1 MSTSL
6 FSFLINNNTLN
17 NTQQH
22 TQMIL
27 LDGKKTSADIK
38 EEIALEVATLKA
50 NDKKTPHLAAII
62 VGNDGASL
70 TYVNAKVKACERV
83 GFESTLLRLPEET
96 TEEELL
102 NEIAILNIDND
113 IDGFIVQLP
122 LPDHIDEQKVLMAVN
137 PDKDVDGFHPM
148 NVGKMTLNLPT
159 FISATPFGILELLD
173 RYNIETSGKDVVV
186 IGRSH
191 IVGSPMS
198 ILLSQKRKVGNATVT
213 LTHSRTK
220 NLKEITQKADIIVAA
235 IGIPEFLK
243 GDMVKDDVVI
253 IDVGITRV
261 ADPSKK
267 RGFRLVGD
275 VAFNEVAE
283 KASHITPVPGGV
295 GPMTIAMLLKNTLL
309 ACERR
314 QENS

>member
-1 MSTSL
+1 
-6 FSFLINNNTLN
+6 
-17 NTQQH
+17 
-22 TQMIL
+22 MIL

-38 EEIALEVATLKA
+38 EEIALEVAELKKQ
-50 NDKKTPHLAAII
+50 DKKAPHLAAII
-62 VGNDGASL
+62 VGSDGASL

-83 GFESTLLRLPEET
+83 GFESSLIRLPKET

-102 NEIAILNIDND
+102 NEIAILNIDKD
-113 IDGFIVQLP
+113 INGFIVQLP
-122 LPDHIDEQKVLMAVN
+122 LPDHIDEQKILMAID
-137 PDKDVDGFHPM
+137 PEKDVDGFHPM
-148 NVGKMTLNLPT
+148 NVGKLALNLPT
-159 FISATPFGILELLD
+159 FISATPFGILELLE

-198 ILLSQKRKVGNATVT
+198 ILLAQKRKVGNATVT

-220 NLKEITQKADIIVAA
+220 NLSEVTKKADIIIAA
-235 IGIPEFLK
+235 LGIPEFLK
-243 GDMVKDDVVI
+243 GDMVKKGVVI

-261 ADPSKK
+261 ADSSKK
-267 RGFRLVGD
+267 NGFRLVGD
-275 VAFNEVAE
+275 VDFNEMTE

-309 ACERR
+309 ALYR
-314 QENS
+314 QEN